1 MYTFY
6 YCRQLKRD
14 RWRDELARTPRPDT
28 VTDDQKVFSVRLEP
42 LLIRRI
48 KVHAVLV
55 DRSIRSVVT
64 EAVEEYLERHK
75 DEKDAL

>member
-1 MYTFY
+1 MP
-6 YCRQLKRD
+6 Q
-14 RWRDELARTPRPDT
+14 EPRPDT

-42 LLIRRI
+42 FLIRRM

-64 EAVEEYLERHK
+64 EAFQEYLERHK
-75 DEKDAL
+75 DEKDEF